1 MPLSDEQIDKQW
13 RGVDYTIPYQ
23 QFRIDVARA
32 IESAA
37 TAPLLTQIAAL
48 EVQLAE
54 ARKDAERYRWLKN
67 GCNDKG
73 TTATHIAKDLFGFEW
88 NRSID
93 AAMAQ
98 ERQNTESEQQ

>member
-1 MPLSDEQIDKQW
+1 MLTDEQIFDLAEPFGAFEYGDAQGDKR
-13 RGVDYTIPYQ
+13 RG
-23 QFRIDVARA
+23 FARA

-37 TAPLLTQIAAL
+37 TAPLLAQIAAL
-48 EVQLAE
+48 DVQLAE

-98 ERQNTESEQQ
+98 EQP

>member
-54 ARKDAERYRWLKN
+54 ARKDAERLDWMIFHSAKVQVEYYALRKEAP
-67 GCNDKG
+67 
-73 TTATHIAKDLFGFEW
+73 TIAFLQAECLTPPPKV
-88 NRSID
+88 
-93 AAMAQ
+93 
-98 ERQNTESEQQ
+98 TK